1 MACKTD
7 RIDSWVLAVL
17 PKRDLVP
24 ALWLPDPTVRR
35 EQARC
40 RPHVVKHR
48 SMLKNRATR
57 SGRQSTARR
66 RIPRTRFDQRRLGSR
81 SGSSRTRTGDLL
93 SDCAVSLSRR
103 VMTRPANCPSIRTS
117 PSPAWLRLHRPA
129 SSRGPR
135 CPGLREAAPRLTRR
149 HVRPRRG
156 AGPGRLVR
164 REPPGFCARRARTS
178 THCREP
184 DVPPADWR
192 FARELNRGTT
202 S

>member
-1 MACKTD
+1 VLIADAQKVKGLAPLACKTD

-66 RIPRTRFDQRRLGSR
+66 RIPRTRFDQRRLVPGVGVAGLEPATSCPIAPSR
-81 SGSSRTRTGDLL
+81 SL
-93 SDCAVSLSRR
+93 
-103 VMTRPANCPSIRTS
+103 
-117 PSPAWLRLHRPA
+117 
-129 SSRGPR
+129 
-135 CPGLREAAPRLTRR
+135 
-149 HVRPRRG
+149 
-156 AGPGRLVR
+156 
-164 REPPGFCARRARTS
+164 
-178 THCREP
+178 
-184 DVPPADWR
+184 DV
-192 FARELNRGTT
+192 
-202 S
+202 